1 MARIVSDSVDIPTA
15 TTRVQLNTSTVP
27 VLSIIFKAKPA
38 NSGLIFIGD
47 VTVSA
52 TVGFELAA
60 GESLTLPISDY
71 VQANGAPHTI
81 PLSDFYADTSNSGD
95 DVDYIALVE

>member
-1 MARIVSDSVDIPTA
+1 MARIVADSVDVPTA
-15 TTRVQLNTSTVP
+15 TTRVQLKNSP
-27 VLSIIFKAKPA
+27 AKVLSIIFKAKPA

-47 VTVSA
+47 VTVA
-52 TVGFELAA
+52 AAVGFELAA

-71 VQANGAPHTI
+71 VQSNGSPHTI